1 MGQKVNPN
9 GLRLGIN
16 RDWSSH
22 WCADKKTFPKYLHED
37 ILIRNY
43 LETLLDGI
51 KAGLSPIDIER
62 IKNSIKIS
70 IFASQP
76 ALVIGTDS
84 AQINA
89 IKKNLVKILKKDPK
103 NIEVSIVEVK
113 NPDLDARLVAKDI
126 AHQLEERGSYRVVQ
140 KKAIQ
145 RVRHAGAKGCKTRTK
160 GRIGGA
166 EIARYEEYREGVLS
180 LHTLRQPIDYAYY
193 PAHTTYG
200 VIGVKVWIALPD
212 NYKELRERRPEETG
226 RFGRGRFNGRRPNN
240 SSRPSRPAAPAVTPN
255 AEKDEGAKKGE

>member
-43 LETLLDGI
+43 LEPLLDGI
-51 KAGLSPIDIER
+51 KAGLSHIDIER

-89 IKKNLVKILKKDPK
+89 IKKNLVKIFLK
-103 NIEVSIVEVK
+103 IFLWEY
-113 NPDLDARLVAKDI
+113 LLGFLI
-126 AHQLEERGSYRVVQ
+126 AT
-140 KKAIQ
+140 AILYD
-145 RVRHAGAKGCKTRTK
+145 R
-160 GRIGGA
+160 
-166 EIARYEEYREGVLS
+166 
-180 LHTLRQPIDYAYY
+180 D
-193 PAHTTYG
+193 
-200 VIGVKVWIALPD
+200 
-212 NYKELRERRPEETG
+212 
-226 RFGRGRFNGRRPNN
+226 
-240 SSRPSRPAAPAVTPN
+240 
-255 AEKDEGAKKGE
+255 

>member
-43 LETLLDGI
+43 LEPLLDGI
-51 KAGLSPIDIER
+51 KAGLSHIDIER

-180 LHTLRQPIDYAYY
+180 LHTLRQPIDYACY